1 MEWGE
6 LPSVVLLEIYDYLTV
21 KDRLSSSSVCRNWRA
36 PAFQV
41 PLSDDEL
48 VLKLCSEADIPK
60 VKFLAR
66 NFAVK
71 VQEVSLTFDASSPNC
86 LELVE
91 EILGL
96 LEDNTQLKSL
106 RIRFSEET
114 VVKNIFEEQAN
125 TNTLILRNYFLR
137 KVLEPLHHVLQARN
151 YLETFSFPFIQE
163 LANQGSVILSNLTKT
178 SKVHSLQKLFLATV
192 RNAASATGPSL
203 FSAWNVNSF
212 ANIQMLSLDHD
223 VLSDDVLSS
232 LGVGNRYGGIKRLNL
247 VAVLPNPAVSN
258 IGWSKFVTNNPTCG
272 VRLIVTGQ
280 QIALNHSSN
289 LLFPSVPLTHFRTM
303 NCKGIRMVYMNSL
316 IRWNE
321 KSLEHLEVIDE
332 DYDWAEHY
340 LSQEDSQE
348 GEQFLDPFIYAA
360 WRCPNLRTIK
370 IGFRYCGHNL
380 VGIARLKGSNLLC
393 LEIPKSQVMYHNM
406 SQLSQEVSKA
416 LGRKWRPMDEGGA
429 GGKAKSTNCK
439 IPRSIFH
446 TMRAMKE
453 DEA

>member
-6 LPSVVLLEIYDYLTV
+6 LPSVVLLEIYDYLSV

-48 VLKLCSEADIPK
+48 VLKLRSEADIPK

-71 VQEVSLTFDASSPNC
+71 VQEVSLIFDATSANC

-91 EILGL
+91 EILAL

-106 RIRFSEET
+106 RIKFSEET
-114 VVKNIFEEQAN
+114 VVRNIFEQHAN
-125 TNTLILRNYFLR
+125 TNTLILRNYFLK

-151 YLETFSFPFIQE
+151 YLDTFSFPFIQE
-163 LANQGSVILSNLTKT
+163 LAHQGSVILSNLTKT
-178 SKVHSLQKLFLATV
+178 SKVYSMKNLFLATI
-192 RNAASATGPSL
+192 RSSAAYTGPSL
-203 FSAWNVNSF
+203 FSSWNINSF
-212 ANIQMLSLDHD
+212 ANVQMLSLDHD
-223 VLSDDVLSS
+223 VLSDNFLAS
-232 LGVGNRYGGIKRLNL
+232 LGVGNRYGGLKRLNL
-247 VAVLPNPAVSN
+247 VAVLANPDVSN
-258 IGWSKFVTNNPTCG
+258 AGWAQFVANNPSCG
-272 VRLIVTGQ
+272 VRLIVTGH
-280 QIALNHSSN
+280 QIALNNTSN
-289 LLFPSVPLTHFRTM
+289 LLFPSIPVTHFRTM
-303 NCKGIRMVYMNSL
+303 NCKGIRMTYMNSL

-332 DYDWAEHY
+332 DYDWTEHY

-360 WRCPNLRTIK
+360 WRCANLRTIK

-380 VGIARLKGSNLLC
+380 VGIARLKGSTLSC

-406 SQLSQEVSKA
+406 SQLSQEISKA
-416 LGRKWRPMDEGGA
+416 LGRKWRPTEDGSA
-429 GGKAKSTNCK
+429 GGRAKSANCK
-439 IPRSIFH
+439 IPKSISH
-446 TMRAMKE
+446 TMRAMNE